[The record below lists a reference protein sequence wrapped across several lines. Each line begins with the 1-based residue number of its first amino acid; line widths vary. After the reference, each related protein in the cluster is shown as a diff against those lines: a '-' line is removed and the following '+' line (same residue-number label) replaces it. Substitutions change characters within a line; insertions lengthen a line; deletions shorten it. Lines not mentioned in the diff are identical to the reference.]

1 MGGERMTT
9 GRRVIRHAIAGR
21 RPTLG
26 GASQMAAFD
35 AAVCC
40 GDQFDA

>member
-1 MGGERMTT
+1 MGGERMTS
-9 GRRVIRHAIAGR
+9 GLRVICHDVAGR